1 MTRRLVLSY
10 LGLALLILVVLEIPL
25 AVLAARHEQDM
36 SASQAEAEAS
46 GLAAVASD
54 DVEHGRIA
62 DLTALLGQYQSRT
75 GQEVAIINPAGKTL
89 AAAGTDKDND
99 SVSSARNLV
108 QAALAGRS
116 VTSFS
121 SDEGQPWA
129 SAAVPINA
137 DGRAL
142 GAVVLGVTATATE
155 RRIHTIWMALAFL
168 AAGVVGLTGLVG
180 LLLARSLSRPL
191 ARLEGVVTRL
201 GQGDLTARAQ
211 PDSGPPQVRSLAR
224 QFNHM
229 ASRLA
234 ELVDAQSRFV
244 ADASH
249 QLRSPLTALRL
260 RLENL
265 QVESSGPFGE
275 GVAAAG
281 EEVQRL
287 SRLVDG
293 LLTLSRAD
301 RPQPHRQP
309 VDVEKIIQDRCDA
322 WSALADERR
331 VELEPPRYPS
341 RHATALLVPGDLEQI
356 LDNLLA
362 NALDA
367 SPEGGRIQVT
377 IEDRQPGSLQVHV
390 RDEGPGMSEEDR
402 RRAFDRFWQG
412 PNSQGGHS
420 GLGLAIVRQLA
431 ARNDA
436 SVELRPAQ
444 PTGLDAVVRL
454 ARTRSPESKESA
466 RKSHQPQ
473 PSTRQPVRQ

>member
-10 LGLALLILVVLEIPL
+10 LGLALLILMVLEIPL
-25 AVLAARHEQDM
+25 AVLATRHEQDL
-36 SASQAEAEAS
+36 SAGQVEAQAS
-46 GLAAVASD
+46 GLAAVASE
-54 DVEHGRIA
+54 DVEHGRAA
-62 DLTALLGQYQSRT
+62 DLTAILAQYQSRT
-75 GQEVAIINPAGKTL
+75 GQEVAILDPAGRLL
-89 AAAGTDKDND
+89 AAAGTDNDND
-99 SVSSARNLV
+99 AISSARNLV

-116 VTSFS
+116 VTSFT

-129 SAAVPINA
+129 SAAVPISA

-142 GAVVLGVTATATE
+142 GAVLLGVTATSTE
-155 RRIHTIWMALAFL
+155 RRIHAIWTDLALF
-168 AAGVVGLTGLVG
+168 AAGVLGLTGLVG

-201 GQGDLTARAQ
+201 GQGDLTARANA
-211 PDSGPPQVRSLAR
+211 DSGPPQVRSLAH

-229 ASRLA
+229 ASHLA
-234 ELVDAQSRFV
+234 ELVEAQKRFV

-265 QVESSGPFGE
+265 QVDSTGPSAE
-275 GVAAAG
+275 GVAAAID
-281 EEVQRL
+281 EVQRL

-301 RPQPHRQP
+301 RQQPHRQAI
-309 VDVEKIIQDRCDA
+309 DVLKIIEDRCDA

-331 VELEPPRYPS
+331 VELEAPHSPD
-341 RHATALLVPGDLEQI
+341 RHAAALLVPGDLEQI

-367 SPEGGRIQVT
+367 SPEGGRIGVT
-377 IEDRQPGSLQVHV
+377 IEDRPPGRLAVHV
-390 RDEGPGMSEEDR
+390 VDEGPGMSEQDR
-402 RRAFDRFWQG
+402 RRAFDRFWQA

-420 GLGLAIVRQLA
+420 GLGLAIVSQLA
-431 ARNDA
+431 TRNDA
-436 SVELRPAQ
+436 SVDLHPAQ
-444 PTGLDAVVRL
+444 PTGLDAVISL
-454 ARTRSPESKESA
+454 AASRGADSNESTKKSQESRIA
-466 RKSHQPQ
+466 VISR
-473 PSTRQPVRQ
+473 